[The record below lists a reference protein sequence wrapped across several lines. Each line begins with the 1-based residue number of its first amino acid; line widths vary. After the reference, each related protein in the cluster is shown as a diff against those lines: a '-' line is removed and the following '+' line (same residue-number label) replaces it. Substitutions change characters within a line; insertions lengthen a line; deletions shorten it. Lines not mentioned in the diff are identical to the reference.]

1 MIAKVVGFVL
11 LLAGCGIA
19 ETNPP
24 KPVDCSQLLTWMVG
38 GIPGH
43 RVLRLTQERGVA
55 FGMNEDV
62 TSALSRAGATPD
74 FIRELQKD
82 RGTNHEASSDTC
94 PQELTHAATFVAQQ
108 RYDQAEPIVRKLL
121 IATPGNADLHYA
133 LGYILQQRGELDD
146 AYDAY
151 ADAAEL
157 NPGFPEVH
165 SGMSSIFSRW
175 NDGQNAV
182 AEARTALSLDPKNA
196 EAYRYLGLALFVTD
210 KYSAALN
217 ALQKSLAR
225 DPKRADTYYDLGLVQ
240 VAENDLRAAAESY
253 RKAIQL
259 NPHLG
264 EAQTS
269 LGAVLRVLGQ
279 QGAVAADQKSRS
291 EAPNPS
297 NE

>member
-1 MIAKVVGFVL
+1 VIAKVVGFVL

-19 ETNPP
+19 ATNPP
-24 KPVDCSQLLTWMVG
+24 KPVDCAQLLTWMVG
-38 GIPGH
+38 GIPGQ
-43 RVLRLTQERGVA
+43 RMLRLTEERGVA

-74 FIRELQKD
+74 FIRELQKSH
-82 RGTNHEASSDTC
+82 GTDHNGLSDTC
-94 PQELTHAATFVAQQ
+94 PAELTHAATFVAQQ
-108 RYDQAEPIVRKLL
+108 RYDPAEAIVRKLL

-133 LGYILQQRGELDD
+133 LGYIRQQIGELDD

-225 DPKRADTYYDLGLVQ
+225 DPRRADTYYDLGLVQ

-279 QGAVAADQKSRS
+279 QGAFAADQKSRS

>member
-1 MIAKVVGFVL
+1 VIAKVVGFVL
-11 LLAGCGIA
+11 LFGLCGIA
-19 ETNPP
+19 ETNPA
-24 KPVDCSQLLTWMVG
+24 KPVDCSQMLTWMVG
-38 GIPGH
+38 GIP
-43 RVLRLTQERGVA
+43 RQRILRLTQERGVA
-55 FGMNEDV
+55 FRMNEDV
-62 TSALSRAGATPD
+62 ISALSRAGATPD
-74 FIRELQKD
+74 FIREFEKTH
-82 RGTNHEASSDTC
+82 GAESEEHPGTC
-94 PQELTHAATFVAQQ
+94 PAELTRAATFVAQQ
-108 RYDQAEPIVRKLL
+108 RYDDAEAIVRKLL
-121 IATPGNADLHYA
+121 LATPGNADLHYA
-133 LGYILQQRGELDD
+133 LAYIRQERGELDD
-146 AYDAY
+146 AFDAY

-165 SGMSSIFSRW
+165 SGMSYVFSRW

-196 EAYRYLGLALFVTD
+196 EAYRCLGLALFVTD
-210 KYSAALN
+210 KYTAALN
-217 ALQKSLAR
+217 ALEKSLAR

-240 VAENDLRAAAESY
+240 VAENDLQAAAESY

-279 QGAVAADQKSRS
+279 GAVAAEQKSKS
-291 EAPNPS
+291 VAPNPS